1 MTAWAAMGL
10 AGAWVGYDFGHFLL
24 TSPEMS
30 LVHPEQ
36 VEVAGNRYVPR
47 QSVLEIFAA
56 DRNHSVLRIPIA
68 ERRRQLEAVPWVEQ
82 ASVHRVLPNTIQV
95 GIVERTPIAFLRDG
109 SDMSLVDIHGVIF
122 EPPLAGKFHFPVLT
136 GISAAM
142 PQQDR
147 EKRTQLFA
155 GFTQQLESARV
166 GALEQVSEVDVSDDQ
181 DLRATL
187 TGLQQADTPA
197 GSSPTASSGTPSAG
211 WGQSDEPVLV
221 HFGASDFQAKYQT
234 LIEKIGGWRAKTG
247 RVESVDLR
255 FSGQAVVNPDMS
267 AAVQERSQKL
277 VTPQRRAAKH
287 SR

>member
-1 MTAWAAMGL
+1 MA
-10 AGAWVGYDFGHFLL
+10 YDFGHFLL
-24 TSPEMS
+24 TSPEMA

-47 QSVLEIFAA
+47 ESVLEIFAA
-56 DRNHSVLRIPIA
+56 DRDRSVLRIPIA

-82 ASVHRVLPNTIQV
+82 ASVRRVLPNTIQV

-147 EKRTQLFA
+147 ERRMQLFA

-166 GALEQVSEVDVSDDQ
+166 GALEQVSEVDLSDDH

-187 TGLQQADTPA
+187 TGLQPADTPA
-197 GSSPTASSGTPSAG
+197 GGSPTASSGTPSAG
-211 WGQSDEPVLV
+211 WGQSDAPVLV
-221 HFGASDFQAKYQT
+221 HFGASDFQSKYQT
-234 LIEKIGGWRAKTG
+234 LMEKIEGWRAKTG

-255 FSGQAVVNPDMS
+255 FSGQAVVNPDMIG
-267 AAVQERSQKL
+267 AVQERSQKL